1 MQKYILTFKNQA
13 KQLNFVL
20 GFFYLYIYIYIG
32 MTYHV
37 IVQIITRGFWQ
48 RKAKVFEKC
57 FQKFPQKILGNKL
70 LLVLI

>member
-1 MQKYILTFKNQA
+1 MQKYILTFKNQG

-20 GFFYLYIYIYIG
+20 GFFFFFYIG